1 MIVADTN
8 VITYLALP
16 SPYTP
21 QAEQLLLRESEWVA
35 PALWRSEF
43 RNVLALY
50 IRKSLVSFEEAL
62 AVQAEMEDLLSG
74 NEYEVTSLDVLSLVN
89 KSSCSAYDCEFVALA
104 ASLRAPMVTMDKR
117 LASAFPETVVLLT
130 EYANDPTAEVGE
142 PDRTR

>member
-21 QAEQLLLRESEWVA
+21 QAEQFLLKEPEWTA
-35 PALWRSEF
+35 PALWRSGF

-50 IRKSLVSFEEAL
+50 MRKSLVSFEEAL

-74 NEYEVTSLDVLSLVN
+74 REYDVTSLGVLSLVS

-104 ASLRAPMVTMDKR
+104 MSLKAPMVAMDKKV
-117 LASAFPETVVLLT
+117 AGAFPETVVLLT
-130 EYANDPTAEVGE
+130 DYVG
-142 PDRTR
+142 DSGC